1 MKVTLTS
8 MAGNTRNINL
18 STKQEV
24 YDFIELFKSTLL
36 PTQRMKV
43 TCDLLGI
50 DGYLQ
55 GENKIQRV
63 LLAII
68 LRVPVQLTQ
77 WVLLHREIV
86 VVCSLF
92 IFIYFLQSMYH
103 TSEQNIQIFAILVF
117 TKFFRFGV

>member
-8 MAGNTRNINL
+8 MQGNTRNINL

-55 GENKIQRV
+55 GESKI
-63 LLAII
+63 
-68 LRVPVQLTQ
+68 
-77 WVLLHREIV
+77 
-86 VVCSLF
+86 
-92 IFIYFLQSMYH
+92 
-103 TSEQNIQIFAILVF
+103 
-117 TKFFRFGV
+117 